1 MTTMM
6 IKYNPK
12 AMNRLLKEHSLS
24 QSEFARKIDVSRQL
38 VFNWL
43 TLGDQPRADILMS
56 IANVFNKPMSFFFI
70 SKDKYSSKRNR
81 V

>member
-1 MTTMM
+1 MM

-12 AMNRLLKEHSLS
+12 AMNKLLKEHSLS

-56 IANVFNKPMSFFFI
+56 IATVFDKPMSYFFI
-70 SKDKYSSKRNR
+70 NKDDYGSRKKR